1 MTIRRFIC
9 AFLVF
14 LWAGAPVFACLPSAT
29 MTDAE
34 MACCRKMAGDC
45 DMGVGDHSC
54 CKNAMNRAE
63 ALPALVLAT
72 HAHAPTLLVAVSRL
86 LVDSSPEGA
95 REDLFVALL
104 APPVSPPGL
113 HSVLRI

>member
-1 MTIRRFIC
+1 VTIRRFIC

-14 LWAGAPVFACLPSAT
+14 LWASAPVFACLPSAT

-45 DMGVGDHSC
+45 DMGAGNHSC

-63 ALPALVLAT
+63 ALPAVVLASQ
-72 HAHAPTLLVAVSRL
+72 AQAPTLLVKVSGL
-86 LVDSSPEGA
+86 VVDSSPEDA
-95 REDLFVALL
+95 RDNLFVTLL
-104 APPVSPPGL
+104 APPVSPPGS
-113 HSVLRI
+113 HSILRI